1 MSDRLG
7 RLVTLTGVLFAALVL
22 VAFFI
27 GSESPGSNESSA
39 KIASYYETH
48 SSEVKASAIIFGLAF
63 LVLVVFAAVLRSYL
77 RRTPAAEG
85 TSALLLAGSIL
96 IAAGAMIGSGVE
108 FGLAKEVHHLGPE
121 SIKTLNFINEE
132 APFLPIVAGAF
143 LFAIGA
149 GLSILRGAA
158 LPRWLGWVAI
168 VLGIAAII
176 PPVSLV
182 SLVGFALWS
191 LIVSIVMYRRS
202 APAQAGAPPAASG
215 AGAVAAG

>member
-85 TSALLLAGSIL
+85 TSALLLAGSML
-96 IAAGAMIGSGVE
+96 DRGRRHDRIG
-108 FGLAKEVHHLGPE
+108 
-121 SIKTLNFINEE
+121 
-132 APFLPIVAGAF
+132 
-143 LFAIGA
+143 
-149 GLSILRGAA
+149 
-158 LPRWLGWVAI
+158 
-168 VLGIAAII
+168 
-176 PPVSLV
+176 
-182 SLVGFALWS
+182 
-191 LIVSIVMYRRS
+191 RRIRARQKKSTIS
-202 APAQAGAPPAASG
+202 APNPSRH
-215 AGAVAAG
+215 